1 MVNVISKGNQ
11 SKKTLFLQ
19 KKNQE
24 NTKTLCPKEYVF
36 FTYEVQVQIQIK
48 S

>member
-11 SKKTLFLQ
+11 NKKLYSTKRKIKKIQ
-19 KKNQE
+19 K
-24 NTKTLCPKEYVF
+24 LCPKEYVF